1 LGELDKAY
9 FADTVQ
15 AYPPAVKKPALRSHR
30 NIQKARD
37 VLLAAV
43 KTKLATLNPADALNE
58 LKTIRKT
65 LKNDLIMASI
75 PVASERDAFRIFE
88 TLNDRGLRL
97 SVPDLLLNFLM
108 GKADSD
114 VSRSAVREHWNE
126 MVQGMGRK
134 DINRFLRH
142 MWVSKYGDLK
152 NIDLFTALKA
162 HIEEKGISSVDFA
175 QSCADECGRY
185 IELLNADA
193 TILGEAAPHINTL
206 VRELEIESSLPLLL
220 AAYRSF
226 SLKELAT
233 ITRWLLVFVTRYSI
247 VVRLDSS
254 GMETVFF
261 KLARDVRAK
270 MADKKN
276 VKGTFAEIKKTLSDN
291 APSNGQVKES
301 VAKLILDPEEA
312 VYVVTRIARHMQTGT
327 KELSLGEANV
337 EHVFPK
343 KPSEEWKDADELEPY
358 LWHLGNLTILGKR
371 LNTSAASK
379 GYKAKR
385 TDYQKSELIMTQQ
398 LAEKFAEWDGQ
409 AIEKR
414 AESLSPYITEIWNF
428 DNPSRV

>member
-1 LGELDKAY
+1 M
-9 FADTVQ
+9 
-15 AYPPAVKKPALRSHR
+15 
-30 NIQKARD
+30 
-37 VLLAAV
+37 AAV
-43 KTKLATLNPADALNE
+43 KTKLATLSPADALNE
-58 LKTIRKT
+58 LKIIRKT

-114 VSRSAVREHWNE
+114 TSRGAVREHWNE

-162 HIEEKGISSVDFA
+162 HIEEKGISSTDFA
-175 QSCADECGRY
+175 ESCADECGRY

-193 TILGEAAPHINTL
+193 TILGQAAPYINTL

-233 ITRWLLVFVTRYSI
+233 IAQWLLVFVTRYAI
-247 VVRLDSS
+247 MVRLDSS

-270 MADKKN
+270 MSDKKTA
-276 VKGTFAEIKKTLSDN
+276 KSTFAVIKKTLNDN
-291 APSNGQVKES
+291 APSDGQVKEA
-301 VAKLILDPEEA
+301 VTRLVLDPEEA
-312 VYVVTRIARHMQTGT
+312 VYVIAKIARHMQTGT
-327 KELSLGEANV
+327 KELTLGEANL
-337 EHVFPK
+337 EHIFPK
-343 KPSEEWKDADELEPY
+343 KPSDEWKDTADLEPY
-358 LWHLGNLTILGKR
+358 LWHLGNLTMLGKR

-385 TDYQKSELIMTQQ
+385 TDYEKSELAMTQQ
-398 LAEKFAEWDGQ
+398 LAKKFADWDSHT
-409 AIEKR
+409 IEKR
-414 AESLSPYITEIWNF
+414 RNRLRRTLLKYGISTILPAFRDSAVVKATRGLARH
-428 DNPSRV
+428 PSVRSAKR